1 MQDYTPIAGFSL
13 TLAGQRVSMHK
24 CGSDPPNAGHLAPM
38 ILLASNM
45 SYFKYSAI
53 TTTILKILLIGFQ
66 IIVSDP
72 VRSVP

>member
-38 ILLASNM
+38 VYTKWTKVFQHIQTVPHGRNM
-45 SYFKYSAI
+45 HA
-53 TTTILKILLIGFQ
+53 T
-66 IIVSDP
+66 
-72 VRSVP
+72 